1 MNVQTVYGDK
11 RTIYVAGGC
20 FWGVEGYFKRVK
32 GIVATEVG
40 YANGKTEAPTYEQV
54 CKENTGHAET
64 VKLDYDRHIISLEE
78 ILLHLL
84 RIVDPYSVNKQG
96 GDVGVQYRTGVYY
109 TDEADKAKVER
120 LFKYVDPEGKF
131 AIEVKPLEQ
140 FFDAET
146 YHQDYLDKNPDGYCH
161 VSLHKAEEPLVG
173 LPAYVKED
181 AAALKARIGEEAYA
195 ITQESDTEAPFTGE
209 YDDHFERGIYV
220 DIVSGEP
227 LFMSAHKY
235 NSGCGWPAFSRPIV
249 ANAVDYKEDDSIIGR
264 PRVEVRS
271 AHGDSHLGHVFTDGK
286 AELGG
291 LRYCIN
297 SKSLR
302 FIKADDMVAE
312 GYGAWLPILEA
323 EEAENNK

>member
-54 CKENTGHAET
+54 CKEDTGHAET
-64 VKLDYDRHIISLEE
+64 VKLEYDRHIITLEE

-120 LFKYVDPEGKF
+120 LFKHVDPEGKF

-161 VSLHKAEEPLVG
+161 VSLHKADEPLVG

-181 AAALKARIGEEAYA
+181 ADALKARIGDDAYA
-195 ITQESDTEAPFTGE
+195 ITQESATEAPFTGE

-249 ANAVDYKEDDSIIGR
+249 ANAVDYKDDDSIIGR

-312 GYGAWLPILEA
+312 GYGAWLPMLEA